1 VPPTAGTDETIVHGT
16 AIAAGGRA
24 VLIRGPS
31 GAGKSDLALRA
42 IAMGGNALVET
53 NLQLVADDQ
62 VVVRR
67 AGEGVTVSAPAALAG
82 LIEVRGAGIV
92 SVPYT
97 AAAQLEL
104 IAELTGAGGVE
115 RYPDPWPYAE
125 ILGVRMP
132 VLRIA
137 PFEASAPLKLAL
149 ALARTPW
156 WAQPG

>member
-1 VPPTAGTDETIVHGT
+1 
-16 AIAAGGRA
+16 
-24 VLIRGPS
+24 
-31 GAGKSDLALRA
+31 
-42 IAMGGNALVET
+42 
-53 NLQLVADDQ
+53 VADDQ
-62 VVVRR
+62 VVVRC
-67 AGEGVTVSAPAALAG
+67 AGEGITVFAPAALAG

-97 AAAQLEL
+97 AAARLAL
-104 IAELTGAGGVE
+104 IAELTEACGVD

-125 ILGVRMP
+125 ILGVRLP

-156 WAQPG
+156 RAQPG